1 MGVFRGK
8 SWRGHTERLAGAV
21 DEHGGNVVHLHERH
35 DEVSIVG
42 LRVEIADVH
51 RFRWPPIVAFPR
63 RWKVPY
69 LLSNL
74 TCRHFH
80 EQKCRHANLVA
91 RCRRDNGGKA
101 RKEKFE
107 VLSVLSVLRWS
118 GYGYVRYNAEGGGIP
133 TVTYEQV
140 HTCAYRSWRRSCFR
154 LKTSCLLVRA
164 AEHEICNPTDVITLG
179 LIKWVHII
187 IQFVLCF
194 DFLNPS

>member
-51 RFRWPPIVAFPR
+51 RFRWLPIVAFPR

-80 EQKCRHANLVA
+80 EQKCRRANLVA

-107 VLSVLSVLRWS
+107 VLSVLRWS
-118 GYGYVRYNAEGGGIP
+118 GYGYVRYNAEGGGNPHRDIW
-133 TVTYEQV
+133 TGSHVRVQM
-140 HTCAYRSWRRSCFR
+140 WRRFCFR
-154 LKTSCLLVRA
+154 LKASCLLA
-164 AEHEICNPTDVITLG
+164 SDAEHEICNPTDVITLG

-194 DFLNPS
+194 DLVNPS